1 MREDVRRRVFFLIL
15 GVLNGGVSMIDI
27 HCDFDFDTARYQFDN
42 FVYATQLQTL
52 QQELSM

>member
-42 FVYATQLQTL
+42 FVYATQLKTL